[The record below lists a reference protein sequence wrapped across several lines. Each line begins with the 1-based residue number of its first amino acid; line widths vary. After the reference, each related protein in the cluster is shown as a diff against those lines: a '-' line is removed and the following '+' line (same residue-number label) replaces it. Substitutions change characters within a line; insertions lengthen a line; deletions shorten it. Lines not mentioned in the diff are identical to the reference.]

1 MKLSVP
7 VVSALALSLALGA
20 CSTPSADSLA
30 QNDPWEK
37 TNRDVFDFDVK
48 LDHAVA
54 RPVARGYRDVVP
66 EPVRD
71 GIHNAVTN
79 LNSPVVL
86 ANDVLQGDSGKAAN
100 TFGRIVINS
109 T

>member
-7 VVSALALSLALGA
+7 VISAMALSLALGA
-20 CSTPSADSLA
+20 CSTPSQESLA

-37 TNRDVFDFDVK
+37 TNRDIFDFDVK

-54 RPVARGYRDVVP
+54 RPIARGYIEAVP

-86 ANDVLQGDSGKAAN
+86 ANDVLQGDGSKAA
-100 TFGRIVINS
+100 
-109 T
+109 